1 MPLNNVMYTNNQHC
15 LDINYR
21 TEIELKTIS
30 SYLFVFMVLTS
41 FFFYQINHFMTSEI
55 RYLHMKIAMLNDNI
69 SDKSSCEDDSE
80 AETASA
86 SGSGS
91 DSASASGSEDESSS
105 SAEEPELTHNIR
117 FRGRRYVM
125 S

>member
-30 SYLFVFMVLTS
+30 TYLFIFMVLTS

-55 RYLHMKIAMLNDNI
+55 RYLHMKISMLNDSI
-69 SDKSSCEDDSE
+69 SDKSSGEDDSE
-80 AETASA
+80 AETASG
-86 SGSGS
+86 SGSG
-91 DSASASGSEDESSS
+91 DESSS

-125 S
+125 N

>member
-30 SYLFVFMVLTS
+30 TYLFVFMVLTS
-41 FFFYQINHFMTSEI
+41 FFFYQVNHFMTSEI
-55 RYLHMKIAMLNDNI
+55 RYLHMKIAMLNDSI
-69 SDKSSCEDDSE
+69 SDKSSGEEDSE
-80 AETASA
+80 AETAS
-86 SGSGS
+86 GSGS
-91 DSASASGSEDESSS
+91 DSASGSEDESSS
-105 SAEEPELTHNIR
+105 SAEEPDVTHDIR

-125 S
+125 N

>member
-69 SDKSSCEDDSE
+69 SDKSSGEDDSE
-80 AETASA
+80 AETAS
-86 SGSGS
+86 GSGS
-91 DSASASGSEDESSS
+91 DSEDDTSNSS
-105 SAEEPELTHNIR
+105 SAEEPELKHNIR

-125 S
+125 N

>member
-30 SYLFVFMVLTS
+30 TYLFVFMLLTS
-41 FFFYQINHFMTSEI
+41 FFFYQVNHFMTSEI
-55 RYLHMKIAMLNDNI
+55 RYLHMKIAMLNDSI
-69 SDKSSCEDDSE
+69 SDKSSDEDSE
-80 AETASA
+80 AETASG

-91 DSASASGSEDESSS
+91 SSEDDSSS
-105 SAEEPELTHNIR
+105 SSSDEEPEPELKHNIR

-125 S
+125 N

>member
-30 SYLFVFMVLTS
+30 TYLFIFMVLTS

-55 RYLHMKIAMLNDNI
+55 RYLHMKISMLNDSI
-69 SDKSSCEDDSE
+69 SDKSSGEDDSE
-80 AETASA
+80 AETAS
-86 SGSGS
+86 GSGS
-91 DSASASGSEDESSS
+91 DSEEDSSS

-125 S
+125 N